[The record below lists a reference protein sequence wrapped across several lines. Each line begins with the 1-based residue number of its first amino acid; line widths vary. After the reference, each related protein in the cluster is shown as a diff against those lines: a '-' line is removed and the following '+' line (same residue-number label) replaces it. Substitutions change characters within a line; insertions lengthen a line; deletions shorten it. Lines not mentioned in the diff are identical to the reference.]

1 MRSPTYCRCH
11 CPAAGGGARL
21 VLGLVSGGTAEGRR
35 PHGRRPLALS
45 ARRRSRFGSRLILS
59 DRQLLPQ
66 RRERL
71 GLECPRSGGKLV
83 LLESNV
89 RRQRLAEL
97 MQVRKR
103 RVLAQAPGAGAKL
116 DVIGDHPRHELV
128 SCIASAADEAREKHG
143 LLDHEVTRAVSAPKL
158 EELHYRLRCGG
169 RICSA
174 QPQRRIQRLVMV
186 AR

>member
-1 MRSPTYCRCH
+1 MIRPSRSFSS
-11 CPAAGGGARL
+11 AL
-21 VLGLVSGGTAEGRR
+21 AERTD
-35 PHGRRPLALS
+35 L

-71 GLECPRSGGKLV
+71 GLECPLDQGEKLV

-143 LLDHEVTRAVSAPKL
+143 LLDHEVTRAVSAPEL

-174 QPQRRIQRLVMV
+174 QPQCRIQRLVMV